1 MTREALWKELA
12 VASDAAQTATHEHA
26 QEATPQARAA
36 AEAAMQEHVSRLAPV
51 IGRVAAFTY
60 EVSLRTHQDAVDR
73 LDGLNATI
81 DAGEAVDMKLWLK
94 FFEEVAAARGAHEA
108 AEAAVAAA
116 VDTGRAHE
124 RVSCLPDPLE
134 RRLLTAFRSRTGCP
148 S

>member
-1 MTREALWKELA
+1 MARELLWKALA
-12 VASDAAQTATHEHA
+12 EATDAAQVATHEHA

-36 AEAAMQEHVSRLAPV
+36 AEAAMQEYVSRLAPV
-51 IGRVAAFTY
+51 IGRVTAFTY

-94 FFEEVAAARGAHEA
+94 VFEEVAAARGAHEA

-116 VDTGRAHE
+116 VDKVRAHE

>member
-1 MTREALWKELA
+1 MARELLWKALA
-12 VASDAAQTATHEHA
+12 EATDAAQAATHEHA

-36 AEAAMQEHVSRLAPV
+36 AEAAMQEYVSRLAPV

-81 DAGEAVDMKLWLK
+81 DAGEAVDMKLWL
-94 FFEEVAAARGAHEA
+94 FFEEVAAARGAQEA

-116 VDTGRAHE
+116 VDKARAHE

>member
-1 MTREALWKELA
+1 MARELLWKALA
-12 VASDAAQTATHEHA
+12 EATDAAQVATHEHA

-36 AEAAMQEHVSRLAPV
+36 AEAAMQEYVSRLAPV

-94 FFEEVAAARGAHEA
+94 FFEEVAAAREH
-108 AEAAVAAA
+108 
-116 VDTGRAHE
+116 T
-124 RVSCLPDPLE
+124 
-134 RRLLTAFRSRTGCP
+134 RLLRPPWPPQWIRQEHTNVFHVCP
-148 S
+148 IPWSAAC

>member
-1 MTREALWKELA
+1 MARELLWKALA
-12 VASDAAQTATHEHA
+12 EATDAAQAATHEHA
-26 QEATPQARAA
+26 QGATPQARAA
-36 AEAAMQEHVSRLAPV
+36 AEAAMQEYVSRLAPV

-116 VDTGRAHE
+116 VDKVRAHE

>member
-1 MTREALWKELA
+1 MARELLWKALA
-12 VASDAAQTATHEHA
+12 EATDAAPAATHEHA

-36 AEAAMQEHVSRLAPV
+36 AEAAMQEYVSRLAPV
-51 IGRVAAFTY
+51 GRVAAFTY

-81 DAGEAVDMKLWLK
+81 DAGEAVDMKLWHK
-94 FFEEVAAARGAHEA
+94 FFEEGAAARGAHEA

-116 VDTGRAHE
+116 VDKGRAHE

-134 RRLLTAFRSRTGCP
+134 RRLLTAFRSRTGCR